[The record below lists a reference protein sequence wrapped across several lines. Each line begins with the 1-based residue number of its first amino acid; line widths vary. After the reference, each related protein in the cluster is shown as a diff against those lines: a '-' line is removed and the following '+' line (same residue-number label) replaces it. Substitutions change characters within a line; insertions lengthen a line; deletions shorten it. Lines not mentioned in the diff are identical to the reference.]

1 MNPRTLPL
9 LALLVIAVG
18 YTSLHR
24 PLQAEKAT
32 LERQRANLT
41 EQARADQHATALLV
55 ADLEAQLAGL
65 EPRRAS
71 IEAALPRDLNPSDTL
86 ALIREAA
93 NRNHVTVNTT
103 SIEDP
108 QQDGDLKTIAISL
121 AVDGTYDELLSFAR
135 DLENHTWPLTVD
147 AINLET
153 NQRGAD
159 PRLDARVSLQ
169 LHAYNPVPL
178 DHFVTSEWDY

>member
-1 MNPRTLPL
+1 MNPRALPL
-9 LALLVIAVG
+9 LAIAIVAAG
-18 YTSLHR
+18 YLGLHR
-24 PLQAEKAT
+24 PLQAQKAD
-32 LERQRANLT
+32 LARQHDSLT
-41 EQARADQHATALLV
+41 QQARIDQQATAQLIGE
-55 ADLEAQLAGL
+55 LEAQLADL
-65 EPRRAS
+65 QPKRES

-93 NRNHVTVNTT
+93 SRNHVTVNTT

-108 QQDGDLKTIAISL
+108 QQDGDLKTIAIAL

-169 LHAYNPVPL
+169 LHAYNPMPL